1 MTVKKTPNSEPTEG
15 QKKQLYNLYKA
26 IYHSKLDNKRNK
38 LMTYLFAWEDW
49 SWRIEGISKGA
60 LQILKEKKFY
70 PKPKGLLVRHHHKQ
84 NRATT
89 YEEMLKKEMSFE
101 HWWSYFWENDVTYLI
116 TKTEHDDINSIK
128 LLDKDIVKI
137 NWTDGYFKGGG
148 LVGFKYLKSIEA
160 VYVKQLCDD
169 NNI

>member
-60 LQILKEKKFY
+60 LQILKDKK
-70 PKPKGLLVRHHHKQ
+70 
-84 NRATT
+84 A
-89 YEEMLKKEMSFE
+89 
-101 HWWSYFWENDVTYLI
+101 
-116 TKTEHDDINSIK
+116 
-128 LLDKDIVKI
+128 
-137 NWTDGYFKGGG
+137 
-148 LVGFKYLKSIEA
+148 A
-160 VYVKQLCDD
+160 
-169 NNI
+169 